1 MMRKQGTSYASRN
14 KPLTNNLANIRVE
27 DPIYSAFT
35 RILPLYLPENIRNVY
50 EKSRL
55 IQIVAVDSF
64 FLHYS
69 LVPIIVDYN
78 ENRLLEEVRRLL
90 QEYISTEGYRLVRKH
105 TVMNEK
111 TSLIHTITLVSA
123 LIEKLKKKS
132 GTEDGDANENKA
144 GERGRRG
151 GSKESK
157 NKSEDRDPSTHAEGA
172 SEKNPSV
179 ADETRGLNQ
188 LNLRRALK
196 DALIE
201 ASKATQVAGS
211 LMNIIGGG
219 GASLEK
225 DSFKKL
231 VDLSRAVKDVRDV
244 ERIIELT
251 KESIKKMPR
260 FFKVNKTTEFKGES
274 IRGYGLTRI
283 LERAIPRELALP
295 DDIFYAKMT
304 SQGLLFREK
313 ESIVEGAL
321 YVLLDKCLPGDEE
334 IALADGGRESIKKL
348 RIGETVLSPI
358 LSREG
363 TLTKWAVS
371 RVIQVVYGG
380 RKELYRVITRN
391 REVIATLNHII
402 PVVRRGAL
410 IEIPLAL
417 LREGDRLLLADPETN
432 RLKQARVEKVEYEG
446 VDSTYDIMLEENH
459 LFLAGN
465 VIVHNSGSMGGVKL
479 VWSRSLA
486 LALYRAAKAKKRKFM
501 LRLFDAIVH
510 PEKKALTDPIDI
522 LDAILRTPAG
532 GGTRI
537 ANAVYTA
544 LDEITEHSNDSANT
558 IVLITDGEDRVD
570 IDRKKIEKTGV
581 SLITVMVG
589 GNNEEL
595 RRVSDEYLNV
605 ALDVDGALTVI
616 KATERLAPLILGKP
630 RFMHT

>member
-1 MMRKQGTSYASRN
+1 MRKQGPDYGSRN

-90 QEYISTEGYRLVRKH
+90 QEYVSTENYRLVRKH
-105 TVMNEK
+105 TLMNEK
-111 TSLIHTITLVSA
+111 TSLIHTITLVGA
-123 LIEKLKKKS
+123 LIEKLRKKS
-132 GTEDGDANENKA
+132 GAGDGVADESKA
-144 GERGRRG
+144 GEKGGRG
-151 GSKESK
+151 ESEEGK
-157 NKSEDRDPSTHAEGA
+157 DKSEDRDPSTHAGGA
-172 SEKNPSV
+172 SEKNSGV
-179 ADETRGLNQ
+179 VDESRGLSQ
-188 LNLRRALK
+188 LDLRRALK

-211 LMNIIGGG
+211 LMSIIGGG

-225 DSFKKL
+225 DSLKKL
-231 VDLSRAVKDVRDV
+231 VDLSRAVREVRDV

-251 KESIKKMPR
+251 KESIRRMPR
-260 FFKVNKTTEFKGES
+260 FFKVNKTTDLKGES

-283 LERAIPRELALP
+283 LERVIPRELALP

-348 RIGETVLSPI
+348 RVGEAVLSPM
-358 LSREG
+358 LSGEG
-363 TLTKWAVS
+363 TLTKWTVS
-371 RVIQVVYGG
+371 RVTRVVYGG
-380 RKELYRVITRN
+380 RKEFYRVIARSG
-391 REVIATLNHII
+391 EVTATPNHVV
-402 PVVRRGAL
+402 PVVRGGSL

-446 VDSTYDIMLEENH
+446 VDSTYDVMLEENH

-465 VIVHNSGSMGGVKL
+465 VVVHNSGSMGGVKL

-486 LALYRAAKAKKRKFM
+486 LALYRVAKAKKRKFM

-510 PEKKALTDPIDI
+510 PEKKALTDPVDI

-544 LDEITEHSNDSANT
+544 LDEIMEHSNDSANN

-616 KATERLAPLILGKP
+616 KTTERIAPLILGKP

>member
-1 MMRKQGTSYASRN
+1 MRKQGTSYASRD

-35 RILPLYLPENIRNVY
+35 RILPLYLPENIRSIY
-50 EKSRL
+50 EKNRL

-111 TSLIHTITLVSA
+111 TSLIHTITLVGA

-151 GSKESK
+151 ESKESK

-172 SEKNPSV
+172 SEKNSSI
-179 ADETRGLNQ
+179 ADESRGLNQ

-211 LMNIIGGG
+211 LMSIIGGG

-225 DSFKKL
+225 DGLKKL

-251 KESIKKMPR
+251 KESIKRMPR

-363 TLTKWAVS
+363 ALTKWTVS
-371 RVIQVVYGG
+371 HVTRVVYGG

-402 PVVRRGAL
+402 PVVRRGSL

-486 LALYRAAKAKKRKFM
+486 LALYRVARAKKRKFM

-544 LDEITEHSNDSANT
+544 LNEITEHNNDSANT

-589 GNNEEL
+589 GSNEEL

-616 KATERLAPLILGKP
+616 KATERTAPLILGKP